1 LFSEGSYVKKQHSLI
16 KIRLLA
22 CAIAGWVMS
31 VCTIPFAAAQPAYP
45 AKAVRI
51 LVGAPAGGSN
61 DIFARAI
68 GQRLNEAFKQ
78 PVVVENRPG
87 ANQMIAAELMA
98 KSPPDGYTLYVTSTS
113 YTTGAAIQPKL
124 PFDPVNDVLGVTMLG
139 KGPMVLVVHPALPA
153 KSVKDLLALAR
164 ARPGA
169 LNYTSAGTGSI
180 NHFGVE
186 VLKSAAHI
194 DMVHVPH
201 KGMAPA
207 ITDLMAG
214 QVQVLLVSLPSV
226 QAQMNSGRLRA
237 LGVSSPQRSSF
248 VPDLATIAEAVPG
261 YDVEL
266 WWGVFAPAK
275 TPNAVIDRLNTEIH
289 KVLATS
295 EMKKRFAE
303 FGAEPSPTTS
313 ERFTRIVKGEIAKWS
328 KVVKQAHITAE

>member
-1 LFSEGSYVKKQHSLI
+1 MT
-16 KIRLLA
+16 
-22 CAIAGWVMS
+22 IAGCIVGI
-31 VCTIPFAAAQPAYP
+31 CALPFAAAQTYP
-45 AKAVRI
+45 TKAVRI

-68 GQRLNEAFKQ
+68 GQRLNEAFGQ
-78 PVVVENRPG
+78 PVIVENRPG

-98 KSPPDGYTLYVTSTS
+98 KSAPDGHTLYVTSTS
-113 YTTGAAIQPKL
+113 YTTGAAVQPKL
-124 PFDPVNDVLGVTMLG
+124 PFDPVNDVVGVTMLG

-153 KSVKDLLALAR
+153 KSVKELLALAR

-169 LNYTSAGTGSI
+169 LNYTSSGTGSI

-186 VLKSAAHI
+186 VLKSETRI

-226 QAQMNSGRLRA
+226 QAQINTGRLRA
-237 LGVSSPQRSSF
+237 LGVSSPQRSAF
-248 VPDLATIAEAVPG
+248 VPDLPTIAEAVPG

-266 WWGVFAPAK
+266 WWGLFAPVK
-275 TPNAVIDRLNTEIH
+275 TPKLVVDRLNTEVH
-289 KVLATS
+289 KVIALA

-303 FGAEPSPTTS
+303 FGAEPAPTTP
-313 ERFTRIVKGEIAKWS
+313 ERFTSVIKSEIAKWS
-328 KVVKQAHITAE
+328 QVVKQAHITAE